1 MTRTKT
7 LLFALALGVQV
18 PLASA
23 KITYAVGTC
32 EPKFPSYPTISA
44 AVGATPP
51 PNVVE
56 VCPGTYNEQV
66 VITTAMT
73 VEGISLNNSTQAI
86 IAVPSGGLVNN
97 TGEGAVQLLVQNVSG
112 EVNVSNLTVDA
123 AGNNTGLPIGVMF
136 QNSSGT
142 MSHLTVQNQSGSGF
156 GIGVFL
162 EGGSANPSVTLENS
176 NVQAFDYEGIAV
188 GTFPGP
194 SVLTATVKGNFV
206 GPGTGSNFP
215 TGIILQPG
223 TTPFISG
230 NLITGG
236 SIGSTGISI
245 NDTEGGSI
253 SKNTIVSEVFYGI
266 VVLSG
271 NTPVSSNIIYNS
283 TYASYSNYGDGL
295 AVWSSVPS
303 VTGNTIVAVGTGIDL
318 ICRASANVHSNTIQ
332 DAPGGLWDVPFG
344 DPANTFYSVG
354 TIRGTE
360 YVGGCD

>member
-176 NVQAFDYEGIAV
+176 NVQAFDDEGMVAETNSSTSELTATITGNQLTALPNSISTGIDLV
-188 GTFPGP
+188 GG
-194 SVLTATVKGNFV
+194 LTATV
-206 GPGTGSNFP
+206 
-215 TGIILQPG
+215 
-223 TTPFISG
+223 SG
-230 NLITGG
+230 NLITVGSGTGVAIDGG
-236 SIGSTGISI
+236 HGSV
-245 NDTEGGSI
+245 
-253 SKNTIVSEVFYGI
+253 SKNT
-266 VVLSG
+266 VL
-271 NTPVSSNIIYNS
+271 NTPAGIEGMFR
-283 TYASYSNYGDGL
+283 YAGRD
-295 AVWSSVPS
+295 
-303 VTGNTIVAVGTGIDL
+303 
-318 ICRASANVHSNTIQ
+318 RATPRPEGFEISPARMAEGA
-332 DAPGGLWDVPFG
+332 DKFG
-344 DPANTFYSVG
+344 QVILGPP
-354 TIRGTE
+354 R
-360 YVGGCD
+360 